1 MQIKSS
7 LLLDISNYYS
17 EKVSQFGCTP
27 NGVDWNGKESQFI
40 RFKQL
45 LKICEQDELFSLG
58 DFGCGY
64 GSIVGVFG
72 IYKMW
77 FCFRGDSYRM
87 GYAKSKNGVEFIRK
101 PGNVIDVSE
110 SGWGS
115 EMVSYPSLLKHK
127 NKMYMFYNGNG
138 RTGFGVAI
146 SNAEAV

>member
-58 DFGCGY
+58 VWLWVWEHCWSFWNIQDVVLFSWGFLSY
-64 GSIVGVFG
+64 GI
-72 IYKMW
+72 
-77 FCFRGDSYRM
+77 C
-87 GYAKSKNGVEFIRK
+87 
-101 PGNVIDVSE
+101 
-110 SGWGS
+110 
-115 EMVSYPSLLKHK
+115 
-127 NKMYMFYNGNG
+127 
-138 RTGFGVAI
+138 
-146 SNAEAV
+146 